1 VPDVLEQLQ
10 NLLTAY
16 PQLAQAGGGVPGL
29 GGQQQ
34 APSQMGLLAPQP
46 DQAAPPS
53 VPPEARPFLDAVA
66 SGESPAYNIRYD
78 GGKGAVFDSF
88 ADHPRQLERITV
100 GPYRGQRSDAAG
112 KYQMISTTWDKV
124 AKPLGLSDFS
134 PESQDMAAWQL
145 ANNSYGNL
153 SKGRDLLAD
162 LQAGR
167 HDDVARVLS
176 SEWASI
182 ARNPQAFVRALRG
195 AYPPPGS

>member
-1 VPDVLEQLQ
+1 MPDVLEQLQ
-10 NLLTAY
+10 SLLTAY
-16 PQLAQAGGGVPGL
+16 PQLAAAGGGVPGL
-29 GGQQQ
+29 GGQPQS
-34 APSQMGLLAPQP
+34 PPQMGLLAPQSNQP
-46 DQAAPPS
+46 PPS
-53 VPPEARPFLDAVA
+53 LPAGARPFLDAVA

-78 GGKGAVFDSF
+78 GGKGTPFDSF
-88 ADHPRQLERITV
+88 DDHPRQLERITA

-124 AKPLGLSDFS
+124 AKPLGLPDFS

-153 SKGRDLLAD
+153 TKGRDLLGD

-182 ARNPQAFVRALRG
+182 ARNPQAFVRSLRG

>member
-1 VPDVLEQLQ
+1 
-10 NLLTAY
+10 
-16 PQLAQAGGGVPGL
+16 LAQAGGGVPGL
-29 GGQQQ
+29 GGQPQS
-34 APSQMGLLAPQP
+34 PPQMGLLAPQS
-46 DQAAPPS
+46 DQPAAPS

-78 GGKGAVFDSF
+78 GGKGAPFDSF
-88 ADHPRQLERITV
+88 DDHPRQLERITA

-112 KYQMISTTWDKV
+112 RYQMISTTWDRV

-134 PESQDMAAWQL
+134 PQNQDVAAWQL
-145 ANNSYGNL
+145 ANNSYGRL
-153 SKGRDLLAD
+153 SNGRDLLTD
-162 LQAGR
+162 VQAGR
-167 HDDVARVLS
+167 HDDVARALS

>member
-29 GGQQQ
+29 GGQPQ
-34 APSQMGLLAPQP
+34 APMGLLA
-46 DQAAPPS
+46 AAPAAEAQPPS
-53 VPPEARPFLDAVA
+53 LPPEARPFLDAVA

-78 GGKGAVFDSF
+78 GGKGTPFDSF
-88 ADHPRQLERITV
+88 DDHPRQLERITT

-112 KYQMISTTWDKV
+112 RYQMISTTWDKV

-134 PESQDMAAWQL
+134 PDNQDLAAWQL

-153 SKGRDLLAD
+153 TKGRDLLAD

-167 HDDVARVLS
+167 HDDVARALS
-176 SEWASI
+176 SEWAGI
-182 ARNPQAFVRALRG
+182 ARNPQAFVRSLRG

>member
-16 PQLAQAGGGVPGL
+16 PQLAQAGGGMPGL
-29 GGQQQ
+29 GQQ
-34 APSQMGLLAPQP
+34 AAPPVGLLAPQP
-46 DQAAPPS
+46 DQSQSPPAL
-53 VPPEARPFLDAVA
+53 PPEARPFLDAVA
-66 SGESPAYNIRYD
+66 SGESPAYNVRYD
-78 GGKGAVFDSF
+78 GGKGTPFDSF
-88 ADHPRQLERITV
+88 DDHPRQLERITA

-112 KYQMISTTWDKV
+112 RYQMISTTWDKV
-124 AKPLGLSDFS
+124 AKPLGLPDFS
-134 PESQDMAAWQL
+134 PDNQDMAAWQL
-145 ANNSYGNL
+145 ANNSYGRLNR
-153 SKGRDLLAD
+153 GRDLLAD

-176 SEWASI
+176 SEWAGI